1 MLPKLFLIFFEI
13 GAVSFGGGYG
23 MVSLIREIVLSNGW
37 MTESEFMSFVAVTES
52 TPGPIAVNMATFV
65 GASQAGA
72 LGALVATLGVV
83 LPSFIIILLI
93 AALLRNLL
101 KYKGVQAFLAGV
113 RPCIAALILATAL
126 TMGLDT
132 LLGLKTLGGG
142 LHADFRAIAIFA
154 LLCLI
159 SYVLQKHARKSPSPI
174 LMILLSA
181 GLGILFYGA
190 IPFAA

>member
-1 MLPKLFLIFFEI
+1 MLLKLFLIFFEI

-72 LGALVATLGVV
+72 PGALVATLGVV

-101 KYKGVQAFLAGV
+101 KYTGVQAFLGGV

-126 TMGLDT
+126 TMGFDT
-132 LLGLKTLGGG
+132 LLGLKTLAG
-142 LHADFRAIAIFA
+142 A
-154 LLCLI
+154 LLCAVSFL
-159 SYVLQKHARKSPSPI
+159 VQKCVRKSPSPI

-181 GLGILFYGA
+181 GLGIVFYGLL
-190 IPFAA
+190 

>member
-1 MLPKLFLIFFEI
+1 MLLKLFLIFFEI

-72 LGALVATLGVV
+72 PGALVATLGVV

-93 AALLRNLL
+93 AALLRPV
-101 KYKGVQAFLAGV
+101 YQAEL
-113 RPCIAALILATAL
+113 PAAPQQILRIL
-126 TMGLDT
+126 
-132 LLGLKTLGGG
+132 
-142 LHADFRAIAIFA
+142 RAA
-154 LLCLI
+154 
-159 SYVLQKHARKSPSPI
+159 SYYVL
-174 LMILLSA
+174 
-181 GLGILFYGA
+181 Y
-190 IPFAA
+190 